1 MVDWAYHTDRARH
14 TDALCPAD
22 SAGPARPA
30 QVQGTAQKML
40 VNDSAEASAIFL
52 TDQSLAAM
60 PYVGTRLVAAVIA
73 W

>member
-1 MVDWAYHTDRARH
+1 
-14 TDALCPAD
+14 
-22 SAGPARPA
+22 
-30 QVQGTAQKML
+30 ML

-60 PYVGTRLVAAVIA
+60 PYVGTRLVDAVIA